1 MDEERLDVGGAISY
15 GWRMMV
21 DNILFFVLL
30 FLIFLVVTGI
40 FYGIGGAFIK
50 YPVLTTIMYVIGF
63 LVTVYIHMAIVNISL
78 KIYNEEKADFR
89 DIFTASRFFWRFL
102 LADILYNLMV
112 TIGLVLCIIPGIY
125 FGIKYHFFG
134 YIIIEQDMGVLDSL
148 KKSWQITN
156 GAWWDLFLL
165 AILLWLIALAGVIL
179 CGVGVLF
186 AWPIIFMAVVYAY
199 KRIVDTAPRIVE
211 PIDLGM
217 TTPPVP
223 PPS

>member
-1 MDEERLDVGGAISY
+1 MDEERLDVGGAVSY

-21 DNILFFVLL
+21 DNILFFVILA
-30 FLIFLVVTGI
+30 LIFLVATGI
-40 FYGIGGAFIK
+40 FYGIGGAFIR

-63 LVTVYIHMAIVNISL
+63 LLSVYIHLAMVNISL
-78 KIYNEEKADFR
+78 KVYKGETPEFR
-89 DIFTASRFFWRFL
+89 DIFTGSRFFWRFL
-102 LADILYNLMV
+102 LADILYGLMV
-112 TIGLVLCIIPGIY
+112 TIGLALCVIPGLY

-134 YIIIEQDMGVLDSL
+134 YIIVEQDMGVLDAL

-156 GAWWDLFLL
+156 GAWWDLFVLF
-165 AILLWLIALAGVIL
+165 ILLWLIALAGVVL
-179 CGVGVLF
+179 CGIGLLF

-199 KRIVDTAPRIVE
+199 KRVSDTAPRLVE
-211 PIDLGM
+211 PIEID